1 MSSRCPKWGKPLK
14 TEFRRL
20 IENRKINPKR
30 TDKAYILSIR
40 DKYFKGCPDA
50 TFVKNFNSSVAE
62 WRIGHYVNEYNKGK
76 GEISF
81 TITTALKDIN
91 SPFCSL

>member
-1 MSSRCPKWGKPLK
+1 MSSRCPKWGTALK
-14 TEFRRL
+14 LEFRRL

-40 DKYFKGCPDA
+40 DNYFKGRPDA
-50 TFVKNFNSSVAE
+50 TFVKNFNAAVAE
-62 WRIGHYVNEYNKGK
+62 WRVGHYVNELKGK

-81 TITTALKDIN
+81 NCDC
-91 SPFCSL
+91 FERH